1 MVGKRLSKSFL
12 SIFNGLYPDLSPSDG
27 EKALKYFLFTLKK
40 FPDKFNILQLK
51 LFLYVFSFTIRKL
64 FIKDKNIKSF
74 FNYLQKSNFVIFRKL
89 GVYTFVLF
97 GHCVSRSLDG
107 EGVVYSKLNYP
118 SHPNATVEKKSH
130 KLPDKVQV
138 AVIGSGAGGGIAAN
152 TLAKKYDVA
161 VFDKASYLNKE
172 TNNET
177 FGYHNYFEHYGLSAT
192 RGFGIQLLTGKSVGG
207 GTSINWQTSLE
218 TPKQVLNE
226 WDQLTSQD
234 NYFDSDMFRESIK
247 YVTDNLDVNT
257 EYNNIPLKEEKLAE
271 GFDKNNINYRVIP
284 KNNSSNHGM
293 ECGFCAFGCG
303 YVSRNSSYKV
313 WLNNEDFDGNIYSDT
328 SIKRMIL
335 NNNEATHIEV
345 ENNGVISIVEVEK
358 VILAGGSLNTPSILL
373 NSGYKNPQ
381 LGKNLKTHPV
391 SGVAGRFKE
400 EQKPW
405 FGSMQGMHSE
415 DFLFKTDNYG
425 YLLQGLP
432 MHPSIFFPYFPNFVS
447 SAADFIESYN
457 NWSGA
462 IVLTSDTSSG
472 SLINNGPLWK
482 YRLNDFDSNHL
493 LDGLTKL
500 VKSYYLAGAE
510 EIMVSASPTMYWKRN
525 ESQGIEEFINQ
536 IISIKNQPY
545 RLLLG
550 SAHQMGT
557 ARMNPNPNLG
567 VTDLNGKV
575 HGLDNVYIVDSSIFP
590 RCSGVNPMVTIQST
604 SHFLM
609 SQL

>member
-1 MVGKRLSKSFL
+1 MYKR
-12 SIFNGLYPDLSPSDG
+12 
-27 EKALKYFLFTLKK
+27 
-40 FPDKFNILQLK
+40 Q
-51 LFLYVFSFTIRKL
+51 
-64 FIKDKNIKSF
+64 
-74 FNYLQKSNFVIFRKL
+74 
-89 GVYTFVLF
+89 FVLF

-118 SHPNATVEKKSH
+118 SHPNASVEKTSH

-303 YVSRNSSYKV
+303 YGSRNSSYKV
-313 WLNNEDFDGNIYSDT
+313 WLNNEDFNGNIYSDT

-335 NNNEATHIEV
+335 SNNEATHIEV
-345 ENNGVISIVEVEK
+345 ENDGVISIVEVEK

-482 YRLNDFDSNHL
+482 YTLNDFDSNHL

-525 ESQGIEEFINQ
+525 ESQDIEEFINQ
-536 IISIKNQPY
+536 ILSIKNQPY